1 MIKESQHGHEIIDDT
16 YNSNPKSMSVAIEF
30 LRKRDKT
37 KVFVMGDMLE
47 LGKEKESLHK
57 ELGKKLNDA
66 NIDYLFGIGEL
77 TKHAVDSFEN
87 NGFWYEDIDCMIEEI
102 ASMMLKNRE
111 MSILVKGSRSMKMER
126 VVKVLSM

>member
-1 MIKESQHGHEIIDDT
+1 MEK
-16 YNSNPKSMSVAIEF
+16 
-30 LRKRDKT
+30 KRDKT

-87 NGFWYEDIDCMIEEI
+87 NGFWYEDIDCMIEDI

-126 VVKVLSM
+126 VVKVLSV